1 MHQGTLNNPHL
12 TWGSRSS
19 AFCWTHARA
28 KHRKASERRS
38 LSLSRNSRVAGT
50 SSTIN
55 EMAIMAI
62 MAIWIAHICSRLLTL
77 VQCSAFLWMGHC
89 RLRVPTSSCCN
100 ICCTSWSFCLEHC
113 ILRTRNQ
120 EQPRHWE
127 SMGECWAGLQIP
139 GLEVK
144 QHVTTVT
151 TDIGWL
157 LCFKTT
163 SRHRNL
169 PFEILVRGG
178 ESCPKVAGQT
188 ITRKSWKA
196 MRTPRH
202 VLLSR
207 RQQSIAGRCLQA
219 AHALGDQ
226 SSCQL
231 QREQFANQFRLN
243 LGI

>member
-169 PFEILVRGG
+169 PFEILVRG
-178 ESCPKVAGQT
+178 ESLVQKWQAKQLPGSHERQCEPHDTYCFPGV
-188 ITRKSWKA
+188 SKA
-196 MRTPRH
+196 SLVDACKLPM
-202 VLLSR
+202 LLVTK
-207 RQQSIAGRCLQA
+207 A
-219 AHALGDQ
+219 AVNCRENSLRI
-226 SSCQL
+226 SSD
-231 QREQFANQFRLN
+231 
-243 LGI
+243 